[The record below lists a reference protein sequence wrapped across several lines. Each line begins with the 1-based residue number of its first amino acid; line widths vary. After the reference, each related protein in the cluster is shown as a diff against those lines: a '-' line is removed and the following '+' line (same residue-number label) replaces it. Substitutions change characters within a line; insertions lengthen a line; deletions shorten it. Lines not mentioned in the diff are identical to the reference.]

1 MNANSGQDVA
11 AGVGCF
17 IFFYLLLFLA
27 FWGTVG
33 YIVLHF
39 VTKAW

>member
-1 MNANSGQDVA
+1 MHKIA
-11 AGVGCF
+11 ATIGCLG
-17 IFFYLLLFLA
+17 ILAVLA

-39 VTKAW
+39 IGKFW